1 MIPAWFLFCCLLHA
15 HWMTD
20 LFCLP
25 STVVF
30 LRVVHSKSRTLVTFQ
45 STFCLRESA
54 DIRSML
60 EKWCDFS
67 TSSLFFTSYFSFKTQ
82 LRQNFQDLIS
92 GFPKYVLQ
100 NVLSVYSQG
109 MNCKHTL
116 FYFSTVRFILYPQS
130 IMQEFKK

>member
-1 MIPAWFLFCCLLHA
+1 MIPAWFLFCCLLHP
-15 HWMTD
+15 HSMTD
-20 LFCLP
+20 PFCLP

-30 LRVVHSKSRTLVTFQ
+30 PRVVPSKPGTLVTFQ

-92 GFPKYVLQ
+92 GFPKYTLQ